1 MTNTIIMWN
10 NVKEHRDLHFK
21 SIESKLNSK
30 QFDNKIIKV
39 IIEEISK
46 EELIGNLEINEV
58 RR

>member
-1 MTNTIIMWN
+1 MWN